1 MIRSTPQSNSPT
13 EREIYNLFGIY
24 RRSNFAAYDRDFSR
38 LIRGVKLATSN
49 SDMSTSIGGLEGTVL
64 DLGCGFGSDFM
75 LWLREREEF
84 IGKMIHMDINP
95 AVFAAEYKH
104 SDLQYL
110 RFGDTNICGNAE
122 NIPLEDSSVALVHQ
136 QGLFA
141 DLEDLI
147 DSDLVFK
154 EVYRILQPNGL
165 YVINDTIP
173 PPNNYFVKLAGDF
186 RYPQGAYR
194 RIALVKE

>member
-1 MIRSTPQSNSPT
+1 MTGSTLKSNSPT
-13 EREIYNLFGIY
+13 ERSAFNLFGIFH
-24 RRSNFAAYDRDFSR
+24 RSQFAAYDHYFSR
-38 LIRGVKLATSN
+38 LIGGVKIAASN
-49 SDMSTSIGGLEGTVL
+49 GDMSKAIGGLEGTAL

-75 LWLREREEF
+75 LWLRERGEF

-104 SDLQYL
+104 SDLQYW

-147 DSDLVFK
+147 DSGLVFR
-154 EVYRILQPNGL
+154 EVYRILQSNGL
-165 YVINDTIP
+165 YVINDTLKPQKSAFI
-173 PPNNYFVKLAGDF
+173 KLAGDQI
-186 RYPQGAYR
+186 Y
-194 RIALVKE
+194 